1 VLRHAVGFVLSLYP
15 STGPKA
21 SILLPRQQMARSL
34 GRDLPLHD
42 KMAAQAGLPDQG
54 GKFPAQP
61 NQQKFSVMSQ
71 RAGNLGQDGCAR
83 DPLPGAAISLTL
95 AAAKIPRPGAR
106 FRCGRSTGSAGT
118 AFFSFLGWQNERG
131 ARKPRLLN
139 LVFFFP
145 ARFSSALRPRRAPH
159 REVLQKLP

>member
-1 VLRHAVGFVLSLYP
+1 
-15 STGPKA
+15 
-21 SILLPRQQMARSL
+21 MARSL

-71 RAGNLGQDGCAR
+71 RAGNLGQDGCDR

-118 AFFSFLGWQNERG
+118 AFFSFLGWQNEKNLSGDSLPG
-131 ARKPRLLN
+131 AAISLTSRLRKSHGRVLGSDAGEQQDP
-139 LVFFFP
+139 P
-145 ARFSSALRPRRAPH
+145 APPF
-159 REVLQKLP
+159 